1 MISFLKKFLAK
12 LGALV
17 RRQAHRFQAAL
28 YVAGSVV
35 WQVAAGAGIDAA
47 LHWTA
52 KEWALRLLYTAGP
65 PILFLIRG
73 PHAPLTKEEILA
85 MLQPA
90 QGVSNPVAPE
100 VKP

>member
-1 MISFLKKFLAK
+1 MTQFLAK

-17 RRQAHRFQAAL
+17 RRQAHRFQAVL
-28 YVAGSVV
+28 YVAGSIV

-47 LHWTA
+47 MHWTV

-65 PILFLIRG
+65 AILFLLRG
-73 PHAPLTKEEILA
+73 PHTPLTREQVVA

-90 QGVSNPVAPE
+90 GAPVSDPG